1 MMNTGMTTKTWSNA
15 VQPNGLKESHE
26 NTSSADEKSPYGDK
40 DVGTVLNEIADPN
53 WVDPSKVQRTI
64 KKDLDRDAFFK
75 LMLTQM
81 KNQDPM
87 NPMQSHEMAAQLAQ
101 FTSLEQLFNVNQN
114 LEALKKTQTP
124 LLDYQSLNFLGKEIS
139 ADSSK
144 IVRTKDDDKHEIH
157 FDLGQNANETVIVI
171 KDADGKEMKKLNFGA
186 LKKGPN
192 KVHWNGFQD
201 NGFKAPLGDY
211 TFTIEAKSGDT
222 KIAAKTEYNGKI
234 TGVQYTSK
242 GPLLLIGNQTVY
254 LSDVKKIL
262 DPVAAAP
269 APTPTTVPPG
279 SKLMHLTGAKNPDGT
294 PVVEEVKAKA
304 VKPEGAEPLEATQ
317 PEQFVKPE
325 DKKMNLAPIKEPT
338 EQFKQVAK
346 YANSASKEVKK
357 K

>member
-1 MMNTGMTTKTWSNA
+1 MMNTSMTTKTWSTA
-15 VQPNGLKESHE
+15 VQPSGIKESQDK
-26 NTSSADEKSPYGDK
+26 TAPADEKSPYGDK

-157 FDLGQNANETVIVI
+157 FDLGQNANETSIVI
-171 KDADGKEMKKLNFGA
+171 KDADGKEVKTLKFGA

-192 KVHWNGFQD
+192 KVNWNGFQE

-262 DPVAAAP
+262 DPTASAAP
-269 APTPTTVPPG
+269 SAAVPPKVPPG
-279 SKLMHLTGAKNPDGT
+279 SKLMHLTGAKDAKGN
-294 PVVEEVKAKA
+294 PVVEEVKPESSPEALEAKDPDQL
-304 VKPEGAEPLEATQ
+304 VKPEE
-317 PEQFVKPE
+317 
-325 DKKMNLAPIKEPT
+325 KKAVLPPIKEPS
-338 EQFKQVAK
+338 EQFKQIAK
-346 YANSASKEVKK
+346 YATSASKEEKK